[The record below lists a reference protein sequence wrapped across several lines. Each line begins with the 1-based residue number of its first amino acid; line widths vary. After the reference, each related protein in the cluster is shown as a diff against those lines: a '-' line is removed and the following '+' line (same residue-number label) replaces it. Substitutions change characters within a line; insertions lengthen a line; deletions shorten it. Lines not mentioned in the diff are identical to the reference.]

1 MGERRNIAEIKVK
14 DFGMEKR
21 FRLKD
26 YNRSTLAG
34 YTVTITI
41 WHLVDDVITK
51 IVDNVA
57 CTSATYVG
65 TDTFVIYKPLD
76 ATVFTAFGDYD
87 AEIRFV
93 KLVDDY
99 DEDCKTF
106 AWRVIP
112 SSKD

>member
-21 FRLKD
+21 FRLRD
-26 YNRSTLAG
+26 YNRSTAAG

-41 WHLVDDVITK
+41 WHLVDEVITK
-51 IVDNVA
+51 IVNGAA
-57 CTSATYVG
+57 CTATVSG
-65 TDTFVIYKPLD
+65 SDTIVVYTPAD
-76 ATVFTAFGDYD
+76 ATIFTEYGDYE
-87 AEIRFV
+87 AEVRFV
-93 KLVDDY
+93 KVGY

-112 SSKD
+112 SSK

>member
-1 MGERRNIAEIKVK
+1 M
-14 DFGMEKR
+14 
-21 FRLKD
+21 
-26 YNRSTLAG
+26 
-34 YTVTITI
+34 TINI

-51 IVDNVA
+51 IVDDVA

-65 TDTFVIYKPLD
+65 TDTIVIYTPVD
-76 ATVFTAFGDYD
+76 ATVFTAYGDYN

-93 KLVDDY
+93 KADY

-112 SSKD
+112 SSK